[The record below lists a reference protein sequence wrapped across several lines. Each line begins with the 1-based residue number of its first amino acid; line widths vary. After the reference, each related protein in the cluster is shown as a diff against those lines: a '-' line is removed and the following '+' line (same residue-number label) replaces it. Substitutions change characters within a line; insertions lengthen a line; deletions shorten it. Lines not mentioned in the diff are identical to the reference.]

1 MQSGWPRTLLRYLL
15 IVIAAFIG
23 LSVLFVLI
31 FRFVPVFGSMV
42 MVERK
47 VSSWLQGDNLVI
59 EQTWTPWSRLSD
71 NAKLAVLAGE
81 DQRFPEH
88 WGFDVAQIKRSLT
101 TWSDG
106 GSLRGASTLS
116 QQTAR
121 NLFLW
126 TGRSWIRKGL
136 EAWFTLLMEALWPKQ
151 RILEVY
157 LNIAEW
163 DTGVFGLEAAAQRY
177 FGTSAA
183 SLTPAQASRLAAIL
197 PNPRGWSAS
206 QPSAHVQ
213 QRAAWIQRQ
222 MRNLGGTAFL
232 RRLQ

>member
-1 MQSGWPRTLLRYLL
+1 MPSGWPRTLLRYLV
-15 IVIAAFIG
+15 IAIAAFVG
-23 LSVLFVLI
+23 LSVLFVLV

-47 VSSWLQGDNLVI
+47 VSSWFHGDNLTI
-59 EQTWTPWSRLSD
+59 EQQWEPWSRLSD
-71 NAKLAVLAGE
+71 NAKLAVMAGE
-81 DQRFPEH
+81 DQRFPDH
-88 WGFDVAQIKRSLT
+88 WGFDTDQIRRALT
-101 TWSDG
+101 SWSDG
-106 GSLRGASTLS
+106 GDLRGASTLS

-136 EAWFTLLMEALWPKQ
+136 EAWFTLLLEALWPKQ

-163 DTGVFGLEAAAQRY
+163 DTGVFGLEAAAQHY

-183 SLTPAQASRLAAIL
+183 NLSVSQASRLAAIL

-206 QPSAHVQ
+206 RPSAYVQ

-232 RRLQ
+232 QRLD

>member
-1 MQSGWPRTLLRYLL
+1 MPSGWLRTFLRYLL
-15 IVIAAFIG
+15 IAMGAFVG
-23 LSVLFVLI
+23 LSVLFVLV

-47 VSSWLQGDNLVI
+47 VGSWFHGDNLAI
-59 EQTWTPWSRLSD
+59 EQQWEPWSRLSD
-71 NAKLAVLAGE
+71 NAKVAVMAGE
-81 DQRFPEH
+81 DQRFPDH

-101 TWSDG
+101 RWSDG
-106 GSLRGASTLS
+106 GNLRGASTLS

-136 EAWFTLLMEALWPKQ
+136 EAWFTLLLEALWPKQ

-163 DTGVFGLEAAAQRY
+163 DTGVFGLEAAAQHY

-183 SLTPAQASRLAAIL
+183 NLSVSQASRLAAIL

-206 QPSAHVQ
+206 RPSAHVQ

-222 MRNLGGTAFL
+222 MRQLGGTGFL
-232 RRLQ
+232 QRLE

>member
-1 MQSGWPRTLLRYLL
+1 MTSGWPRRLLRYSL
-15 IVIAAFIG
+15 IAMAAFVG
-23 LSVLFVLI
+23 LSVLFVLL

-42 MVERK
+42 MAERK
-47 VSSWLQGDNLVI
+47 VASWFDGENLQI
-59 EQTWTPWSRLSD
+59 HQQWTPWERLSD
-71 NAKLAVLAGE
+71 NAKLAVMAGE

-101 TWSDG
+101 NWSDG

-163 DTGVFGLEAAAQRY
+163 DTGVFGLEAAAERY
-177 FGTSAA
+177 FNTSAA
-183 SLTPAQASRLAAIL
+183 SLSVSQAARLAAIL
-197 PNPRGWSAS
+197 PNPRGRSAS
-206 QPSAHVQ
+206 QPSAQVS
-213 QRAAWIQRQ
+213 QRAAWIERQ

-232 RRLQ
+232 GRLD

>member
-1 MQSGWPRTLLRYLL
+1 MPSGWPRTFLRYSL
-15 IVIAAFIG
+15 IAIAAFVG
-23 LSVLFVLI
+23 LSVLFVLV

-42 MVERK
+42 MAERK
-47 VSSWLQGDNLVI
+47 VSSWFQGDNLTI
-59 EQTWTPWSRLSD
+59 EQQWEPWSRLSD
-71 NAKLAVLAGE
+71 NAKMAVMAGE
-81 DQRFPEH
+81 DQRFPDH
-88 WGFDVAQIKRSLT
+88 WGFDVAQIKRSIT
-101 TWSDG
+101 QWSDG
-106 GSLRGASTLS
+106 GDLRGASTLT

-136 EAWFTLLMEALWPKQ
+136 EAWFTLLLEALWPKQ

-163 DTGVFGLEAAAQRY
+163 DTGVFGLEAAAQHY

-183 SLTPAQASRLAAIL
+183 NLSVSQASHLAAIL

-206 QPSAHVQ
+206 QPSAYVQ

-232 RRLQ
+232 RRLE

>member
-1 MQSGWPRTLLRYLL
+1 MPSGWPRTFLRYLL
-15 IVIAAFIG
+15 IAIAAFVG
-23 LSVLFVLI
+23 LSVLFVLV

-42 MVERK
+42 MAERK
-47 VSSWLQGDNLVI
+47 VSSWFQGDNLTI
-59 EQTWTPWSRLSD
+59 EQQWEPWSRLSD
-71 NAKLAVLAGE
+71 NAKMAVMAGE
-81 DQRFPEH
+81 DQRFPDH
-88 WGFDVAQIKRSLT
+88 WGFDVAQIKRSIT
-101 TWSDG
+101 QWSDG
-106 GSLRGASTLS
+106 GDLRGASTLT

-136 EAWFTLLMEALWPKQ
+136 EAWFTLLLEALWPKQ

-163 DTGVFGLEAAAQRY
+163 DTGVFGLEAAAQHY

-183 SLTPAQASRLAAIL
+183 NLSVSQASHLAAIL

-206 QPSAHVQ
+206 QPSAYVQ

-232 RRLQ
+232 RRLE

>member
-1 MQSGWPRTLLRYLL
+1 MPSGWPRTFLRYSL
-15 IVIAAFIG
+15 IAIAAFVG
-23 LSVLFVLI
+23 LSVLFVLV

-42 MVERK
+42 MAERK
-47 VSSWLQGDNLVI
+47 VSSWFQGDNLTI
-59 EQTWTPWSRLSD
+59 EQQWEPWSRLSD
-71 NAKLAVLAGE
+71 NAKVAVMAGE
-81 DQRFPEH
+81 DQRFPDH
-88 WGFDVAQIKRSLT
+88 WGFDVAQIKRSIT
-101 TWSDG
+101 QWSDG
-106 GSLRGASTLS
+106 GDLRGASTLT

-136 EAWFTLLMEALWPKQ
+136 EAWFTLLLEALWPKQ

-163 DTGVFGLEAAAQRY
+163 DTGVFGLEAAAQHY

-183 SLTPAQASRLAAIL
+183 NLSVSQASHLAAIL

-206 QPSAHVQ
+206 QPSAYVQ

-232 RRLQ
+232 RRLE

>member
-1 MQSGWPRTLLRYLL
+1 MPSGWPRTFLRYSL
-15 IVIAAFIG
+15 IAIAAFVG
-23 LSVLFVLI
+23 LSVLFVLV

-42 MVERK
+42 MAERK
-47 VSSWLQGDNLVI
+47 VSSWFQGENLTI
-59 EQTWTPWSRLSD
+59 EQQWEPWSRLSD
-71 NAKLAVLAGE
+71 NAKVAVMAGE
-81 DQRFPEH
+81 DQRFPDH
-88 WGFDVAQIKRSLT
+88 WGFDMAQIKRSIT
-101 TWSDG
+101 QWSDG
-106 GSLRGASTLS
+106 GDLRGASTLT

-136 EAWFTLLMEALWPKQ
+136 EAWFTLLLEALWPKQ

-163 DTGVFGLEAAAQRY
+163 DTGVFGLDAAAQHY

-183 SLTPAQASRLAAIL
+183 NLSVSQASHLAAIL

-206 QPSAHVQ
+206 QPSAYVQ

-232 RRLQ
+232 RRLE

>member
-1 MQSGWPRTLLRYLL
+1 MQTGWPRKLLRYFL
-15 IVIAAFIG
+15 IAIAAFVG
-23 LSVLFVLI
+23 LSVFFVLV

-47 VSSWLQGDNLVI
+47 VGAWLHGDNLEI
-59 EQTWTPWSRLSD
+59 RQQWTPWSRLSD
-71 NAKLAVLAGE
+71 NAKLAVMAGE
-81 DQRFPEH
+81 DQRFPDH
-88 WGFDVAQIKRSLT
+88 WGFDTDQIRRALT
-101 TWSDG
+101 SWSDG
-106 GSLRGASTLS
+106 GDLRGASTIS

-126 TGRSWIRKGL
+126 TGRSWVRKGL
-136 EAWFTLLMEALWPKQ
+136 EAWFTLLLEALWPKQ

-163 DTGVFGLEAAAQRY
+163 DTGVFGLQAAAEHY

-183 SLTPAQASRLAAIL
+183 NLSVSQASRLAAIL
-197 PNPRGWSAS
+197 PNPRDWSAS
-206 QPSAHVQ
+206 RPSPYVL

-222 MRNLGGTAFL
+222 MRQLGGTAFL
-232 RRLQ
+232 KRIE

>member
-1 MQSGWPRTLLRYLL
+1 MQTGWPRKLLRYLL
-15 IVIAAFIG
+15 IAIAAFVG
-23 LSVLFVLI
+23 LSVFFVLV

-47 VSSWLQGDNLVI
+47 VGSWLHGDNLEI
-59 EQTWTPWSRLSD
+59 QQQWTPWSRLSD
-71 NAKLAVLAGE
+71 NAKLAVMAGE
-81 DQRFPEH
+81 DQRFPDH
-88 WGFDVAQIKRSLT
+88 WGFDTDQIRRALT
-101 TWSDG
+101 SWSDG
-106 GSLRGASTLS
+106 GDLRGASTLS

-126 TGRSWIRKGL
+126 TGRSWVRKGL
-136 EAWFTLLMEALWPKQ
+136 EAWFTLLLEALWPKQ

-163 DTGVFGLEAAAQRY
+163 DTGVFGLQAAAEHY

-183 SLTPAQASRLAAIL
+183 DLSVTQASRLAAIL

-206 QPSAHVQ
+206 RPSPYVL

-232 RRLQ
+232 QRIE

>member
-1 MQSGWPRTLLRYLL
+1 MQTGWPRKLLRYFL
-15 IVIAAFIG
+15 IAIAAFVG
-23 LSVLFVLI
+23 LSVFFVLV

-47 VSSWLQGDNLVI
+47 VGSWLHGDNLEI
-59 EQTWTPWSRLSD
+59 RQQWTPWARLSD
-71 NAKLAVLAGE
+71 NAKLAVMAGE
-81 DQRFPEH
+81 DQRFPDH
-88 WGFDVAQIKRSLT
+88 WGFDTDQIRRALT
-101 TWSDG
+101 SWSDG
-106 GSLRGASTLS
+106 GDLRGASTIS

-136 EAWFTLLMEALWPKQ
+136 EAWFTLLLEALWPKQ

-163 DTGVFGLEAAAQRY
+163 DTGVFGLQAAAEHY

-183 SLTPAQASRLAAIL
+183 NLSVSQASRLAAIL

-206 QPSAHVQ
+206 RPSPYVL

-232 RRLQ
+232 QRIE

>member
-1 MQSGWPRTLLRYLL
+1 MPSGWPRTFLRYLV
-15 IVIAAFIG
+15 IAIAAFVG
-23 LSVLFVLI
+23 LSILFVLI

-47 VSSWLQGDNLVI
+47 VSSWFHGDNLTI
-59 EQTWTPWSRLSD
+59 EQQWEPWSRLSD
-71 NAKLAVLAGE
+71 NAKVAVMAGE
-81 DQRFPEH
+81 DQRFPDH
-88 WGFDVAQIKRSLT
+88 WGFDVAQIKRSIT
-101 TWSDG
+101 SWSDG
-106 GSLRGASTLS
+106 GDLRGASTLS

-136 EAWFTLLMEALWPKQ
+136 EAWFTLLLEALWPKQ

-163 DTGVFGLEAAAQRY
+163 DTGVFGLEAAAQHY

-183 SLTPAQASRLAAIL
+183 NLSVSQASRLAAIL

-206 QPSAHVQ
+206 RPSAHVQ

-222 MRNLGGTAFL
+222 MRNLGGTDFL
-232 RRLQ
+232 QRLD

>member
-1 MQSGWPRTLLRYLL
+1 MPSGWPRTFLRYSL
-15 IVIAAFIG
+15 IAIAAFVG
-23 LSVLFVLI
+23 LSVLFVLV

-42 MVERK
+42 MAERK
-47 VSSWLQGDNLVI
+47 VSSWFQGENLTI
-59 EQTWTPWSRLSD
+59 EQQWEPWSRLSD
-71 NAKLAVLAGE
+71 NAKVAVMAGE
-81 DQRFPEH
+81 DQRFPDH
-88 WGFDVAQIKRSLT
+88 WGFDVAQIKRSIT
-101 TWSDG
+101 QWSDG
-106 GSLRGASTLS
+106 GDLRGASTLT

-136 EAWFTLLMEALWPKQ
+136 EAWFTLLLEALWPKQ

-163 DTGVFGLEAAAQRY
+163 DTGVFGLEAAAQHY

-183 SLTPAQASRLAAIL
+183 NLSVSQASHLAAIL
-197 PNPRGWSAS
+197 PNTRGWSAS
-206 QPSAHVQ
+206 QPSAYVQ

-232 RRLQ
+232 RRLE